1 MKRCPSCGTENLDES
16 KFCKDCGTSIAAVAP
31 QRNESPVSP
40 DTQPRSGRGQ
50 RFLLI
55 AGAATIAIAIA
66 IGGVWWAGDRVPR
79 LPATDDGGRSSAGP
93 TPGTAAQPAPP
104 SATTIV
110 GQPGVPGAS
119 GTTAPEPAQ
128 SPLFAGAGKIDS
140 LEGEVRITSKSGE
153 RAAQAGLEVNEG
165 DTIRTGANAWAL
177 IEMADGATITVRPFT
192 QTRIETYRYA
202 PDGAASG
209 NRSVIALVKGAL
221 RVITGAIGQTNR
233 RGYTISTQGATIGIR
248 GTDHEPSY
256 YPPGDAELAG
266 QPPGTYDKVNDG
278 ETVIRNPRGEIAVR
292 PGRSAFVHHDA
303 RAAPQLLAREPAF
316 YQRHAGIDRRAAPR
330 RTEIHQRV
338 ERDRQLRQKPSDAKS
353 EKKTQQDRPK
363 GPEKQQADK
372 KGAKDQPKTGGAQ
385 AKTAQERQKTLEKQQ
400 ADKKGA
406 KDQAKTG
413 GAQAK
418 AAQERQKMLEKQQAD
433 KKGAKPEPKS
443 QPKTPQELRQ
453 ERLKEKEKQ
462 QAGKKD
468 AKPQPKAGAQPKTP
482 QELQKERLKEQEKQR
497 ADKTG
502 AKPQPK
508 AGARPQTPEELR
520 EERLKELERRRTQ

>member
-1 MKRCPSCGTENLDES
+1 MPIRVVRHWNQQTNRLGLSISPLANVTLTERHAHGVVWDAALYTIRGNRDQHGPIMQYSPSDINTYGRRVN
-16 KFCKDCGTSIAAVAP
+16 
-31 QRNESPVSP
+31 QRS
-40 DTQPRSGRGQ
+40 
-50 RFLLI
+50 RFLTQFDGLH
-55 AGAATIAIAIA
+55 
-66 IGGVWWAGDRVPR
+66 IGGH
-79 LPATDDGGRSSAGP
+79 LH
-93 TPGTAAQPAPP
+93 
-104 SATTIV
+104 
-110 GQPGVPGAS
+110 
-119 GTTAPEPAQ
+119 
-128 SPLFAGAGKIDS
+128 
-140 LEGEVRITSKSGE
+140 
-153 RAAQAGLEVNEG
+153 
-165 DTIRTGANAWAL
+165 
-177 IEMADGATITVRPFT
+177 RPFISRS
-192 QTRIETYRYA
+192 RIA
-202 PDGAASG
+202 KL
-209 NRSVIALVKGAL
+209 RSL
-221 RVITGAIGQTNR
+221 RTEQLRIITGAIGQTNR
-233 RGYTISTQGATIGIR
+233 RGYTISTQGATIGMR

-338 ERDRQLRQKPSDAKS
+338 ERERPLRQKPSDAKS

-468 AKPQPKAGAQPKTP
+468 AKPQPKAQPKTP

-508 AGARPQTPEELR
+508 AGARPKTPEELR